1 MHIYTRELL
10 DKHLLPELKEIALG
24 LGITPAGNKT
34 RRETWIAALAGQP
47 FPLFQSIAP
56 WSRAKNSSIPIAPWS
71 LKSRLTKI
79 PPVSIVS
86 WSLESRPAS
95 RLTSCWAKTLPVSFA
110 PWSRLKNPPG
120 RKLSKK

>member
-47 FPLFQSIAP
+47 FPLFESIAP
-56 WSRAKNSSIPIAPWS
+56 WSRSKNSSIQIAPWS

-79 PPVSIVS
+79 SPVSIVS
-86 WSLESRPAS
+86 R
-95 RLTSCWAKTLPVSFA
+95 
-110 PWSRLKNPPG
+110 SRLKNPPG